1 MKNSIL
7 SDLLALKMQGADPMS
22 AMQQLAQR
30 YPQFQKAM
38 PYLQGK
44 SLAQMDITGRNF
56 AQSMGLDPMQMV
68 QGLLKR

>member
-1 MKNSIL
+1 MRNNVL
-7 SDLLALKMQGADPMS
+7 SDLMALKMQGADPVS

-30 YPQFQKAM
+30 YPQFQKAL

-44 SLAQMDITGRNF
+44 SPAQMDITGRNF